1 MITVLVKMVQNK
13 SRKKLFKLYRLIA
26 RQVGKSALFY
36 FKCFRVFILRFT
48 VYIYLPAMK
57 LFSTT
62 LTTLTPIN
70 NNFDRPH
77 LVSNRFA
84 CYLYRK
90 EKG

>member
-36 FKCFRVFILRFT
+36 FKWFCVFILRFT
-48 VYIYLPAMK
+48 VIIYLLAMK
-57 LFSTT
+57 LLSTT
-62 LTTLTPIN
+62 LPTLTPIN

-77 LVSNRFA
+77 LVSSRFV
-84 CYLYRK
+84 CYLYRN
-90 EKG
+90 ERG